1 MAMEMVSPTN
11 STAQDETGDE
21 ARFQEFR
28 WSYVPKGS
36 SVSAEDALN
45 IAGRTMDIALGLT
58 SVLQMIE
65 QDEMIGEKGDGDGP
79 RLMNKPHVDNL
90 KRLAIATLQML
101 ADEADRSIGKFQQEA
116 ERGYALGH
124 MVRPIQGAAK

>member
-11 STAQDETGDE
+11 GTAQDETGDE

-58 SVLQMIE
+58 TALQMVE
-65 QDEMIGEKGDGDGP
+65 QNEMIGEKGDGDGP
-79 RLMNKPHVDNL
+79 RLMNKMHADHL
-90 KRLAIATLQML
+90 RRLAIATLEML
-101 ADEADRSIGKFQQEA
+101 ADEADRSIGRFQQEA
-116 ERGYALGH
+116 QRGHALSQLRH
-124 MVRPIQGAAK
+124 PIQGATK